1 MKKNILWLIVA
12 TLNISVLATAS
23 SYAADSR
30 RSVKA
35 AQSKPVIR
43 GGIVF
48 KNYCALCHGQKGDG
62 SARATK
68 LYGVANLR
76 IKPADSEYYANI
88 IRLGGGKLGKSEFMP
103 PWQNELSEEQIN
115 DVVAYLNVVNS
126 PEKRG
131 EVVFKTNCILC
142 HGVNADGKGRVAK
155 LYNPPP
161 ANLTLSDKN
170 DDYKRMI
177 ITYGG
182 KAMGRSEV
190 MPIWGEQISAA
201 EIEDVIAYLRTVLKK

>member
-1 MKKNILWLIVA
+1 MMKKVSWVLVGMLGLFAITMA
-12 TLNISVLATAS
+12 TSQ
-23 SYAADSR
+23 AADSR

-48 KNYCALCHGQKGDG
+48 KNYCVLCHGQSGDG
-62 SARATK
+62 NVLASK
-68 LYGVANLR
+68 LYGKASLK
-76 IKPADSEYYANI
+76 IKEADTKYYTTI
-88 IRLGGGKLGKSEFMP
+88 IRYGGVKVGKSEFMP
-103 PWQNELSEEQIN
+103 PWQDELSEEQIN
-115 DVVAYLNVVNS
+115 DVVAYLQVVAS
-126 PEKRG
+126 PVQRG

-155 LYNPPP
+155 LYDPPP
-161 ANLTLSDKN
+161 ANLTISDKN

-182 KAMGRSEV
+182 KAMGRSDV
-190 MPIWGEQISAA
+190 MPVWGEQISAE
-201 EIEDVIAYLRTVLKK
+201 EIEDVIAYLRTILKK